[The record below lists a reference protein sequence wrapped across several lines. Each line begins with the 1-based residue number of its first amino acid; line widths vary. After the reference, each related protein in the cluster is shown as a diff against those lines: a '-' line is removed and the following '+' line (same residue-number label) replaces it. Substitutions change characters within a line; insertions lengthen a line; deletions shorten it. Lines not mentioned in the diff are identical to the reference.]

1 MLRHVPRIF
10 YRGFAL
16 LLSVVLL
23 VVNARLYTGSK
34 TDDVP
39 AQLHFIR
46 SALDAGAGGAM
57 QGYFP
62 EGYFF
67 SHVLYG
73 LAWVN
78 VGLGD
83 AGFQTEALREA
94 RWALAQLESSEG
106 RAPFSP
112 ALNPPYGV
120 FYNGWTNGLRGG
132 ILKLQP
138 SDTHDPEEVTAFE
151 ETTAALAAAF
161 NASDTPFLQ
170 AYLGQAWPVDSTV
183 AVASL
188 HLHDVLFPPLYSE
201 TIQRWLSAAK
211 AHPDPATGLL
221 PHRVDAVTGAMLE
234 GARASSQSVISRF
247 LPEIDPV
254 WGRDQYRRFRDTFVT
269 TIGGIPGVLEY
280 PVGVNGFGDV
290 DSGPLLA
297 GVSLSATVVTVA
309 SARVERD
316 AALYEPLLD
325 VGEVLGLP
333 VTLGDSKRYAFGA
346 LPVGDAFL
354 AWAKSSIPW
363 TFAPAEADFPAVV
376 PGWWRLPWHGV
387 TLLVLALVW
396 WPVMRWMR
404 RNGR

>member
-1 MLRHVPRIF
+1 MLRRAASAL
-10 YRGFAL
+10 YRVFAL
-16 LLSVVLL
+16 LLTVVLL
-23 VVNARLYTGSK
+23 VINARLYTGAK
-34 TDDVP
+34 VDDVP

-46 SALDAGAGGAM
+46 SALDAGAGSDM

-78 VGLGD
+78 VGLSD
-83 AGFQTEALREA
+83 AGFREEALREA
-94 RWALAQLESSEG
+94 RGSLAQLESNEG

-138 SDTHDPEEVTAFE
+138 PNARDPDEVAAFE
-151 ETTAALAAAF
+151 ETAAALGTAF
-161 NASDTPFLQ
+161 DASNTPFLQ
-170 AYLGQAWPVDSTV
+170 AYPGQAWPVDSTV

-188 HLHDVLFPPLYSE
+188 RLHDTLFEALYSD
-201 TIQRWLSAAK
+201 TIQRWLASVK
-211 AHPDPATGLL
+211 AHLDPATGLL
-221 PHRVDAVTGAMLE
+221 PHRVDSETGGMLE
-234 GARASSQSVISRF
+234 GARASSQSVITRF

-254 WGRDQYRRFRDTFVT
+254 WGREQYRRFRDTFVT
-269 TIGGIPGVLEY
+269 TVAGIPGVLEY
-280 PVGVNGFGDV
+280 PRGINGAGDV

-309 SARVERD
+309 AARVEGD
-316 AALYEPLLD
+316 VDLYEPLLD
-325 VGEVLGLP
+325 VGEALGLP

-354 AWAKSSIPW
+354 AWAKSAVPW
-363 TFAPAEADFPAVV
+363 TYVPAEANFPAVL

-387 TLLVLALVW
+387 TVLLLALVW
-396 WPVMRWMR
+396 WPVVRWMR
-404 RNGR
+404 RYRR

>member
-1 MLRHVPRIF
+1 ML
-10 YRGFAL
+10 YRTFGFL
-16 LLSVVLL
+16 LTVVLL
-23 VVNARLYTGSK
+23 VVNARLYTGTK
-34 TDDVP
+34 ADDIP

-46 SALDAGAGGAM
+46 SALDAGAGSDM

-83 AGFQTEALREA
+83 AGLREEALREA
-94 RWALAQLESSEG
+94 RWALAQLESGEG
-106 RAPFSP
+106 KAPFSP

-138 SDTHDPEEVTAFE
+138 PDARDPDEVTAFQE
-151 ETTAALAAAF
+151 TAAALGAAF
-161 NASDTPFLQ
+161 DASDTPFLQ
-170 AYLGQAWPVDSTV
+170 AYPGQAWPVDSTV

-188 HLHDVLFPPLYSE
+188 RLHDGLFPPLYGE
-201 TIQRWLSAAK
+201 TIERWLAAVK
-211 AHPDPATGLL
+211 AHLDPATGLL
-221 PHRVDAVTGAMLE
+221 PHRVDAQTGGMLE
-234 GARASSQSVISRF
+234 GARASSQSVIARF
-247 LPEIDPV
+247 LPEIDPA

-269 TIGGIPGVLEY
+269 TVAGIPGVLEY
-280 PVGVNGFGDV
+280 PRGVNGAGDV
-290 DSGPLLA
+290 DSGPLLM
-297 GVSLSATVVTVA
+297 GVSLSATVVTA
-309 SARVERD
+309 AAARVEGD

-325 VGEVLGLP
+325 VGESLGLP
-333 VTLGDSKRYAFGA
+333 VTLGGTKRYAFGA

-354 AWAKSSIPW
+354 AWAKSSVPW

-376 PGWWRLPWHGV
+376 PGWWRLPWHGA

-396 WPVMRWMR
+396 WPVLRQRR
-404 RNGR
+404 RNRR